1 MESKMKVKAIVF
13 DYGGVIEKEEGD
25 VIQEIATYLKTTR
38 KDWERVYFSVNHLA
52 NSGKNTMNEV
62 MALVAREFN
71 ATDEQISNIYKML
84 EESKKTKRLN
94 LELVKIIKDLKK
106 NNYKI
111 GLVSNYSKSLRNKLS
126 EQDIYHLFDEIII
139 SEEVG
144 YQKPQPEIFDIIS
157 KKLGVNNNEMIFVD
171 DTERSLEG
179 AENIGYVPIL
189 YRNNNQLLED
199 LLKHQILNIKI

>member
-1 MESKMKVKAIVF
+1 MKVKAIVF